1 MVLLMAMVILS
12 SVDAAM
18 ITTERSEDV
27 DEDAD
32 RLRRDG
38 GGR

>member
-12 SVDAAM
+12 SVGAAM
-18 ITTERSEDV
+18 ITTERREDV